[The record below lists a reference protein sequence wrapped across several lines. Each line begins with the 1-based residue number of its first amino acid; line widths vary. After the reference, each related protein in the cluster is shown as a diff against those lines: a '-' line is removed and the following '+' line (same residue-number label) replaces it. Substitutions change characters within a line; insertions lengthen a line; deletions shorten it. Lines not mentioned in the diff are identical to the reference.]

1 MPKKKFLQKKYKQAK
16 SLVPTKVADKAAEL
30 NPLNVPD
37 ATAPS
42 LEGVPQITNETI
54 AEHREEVLKG
64 ARKYIYPLQQS
75 KHRIVLITVGIIVGA
90 TTSFLIYCGLSLYKY
105 QQYNTFI
112 YRVTQVVPF
121 PVGRDGGRF
130 ISYENYLFELR
141 HYVHYY
147 ENQLQ
152 SDFSTEGYKQQLEN
166 YRKQALEDVVNL
178 AYIKDVASQN
188 NIRVTDKEVSDRIAL
203 VRAQNRLGS
212 NDKVF
217 ADVLRSYWGW
227 SVNDFRRSLK
237 DQILTEKVVAKL
249 DTTATKKSQEALAQ
263 VKAGADFSAVAK
275 QFSDDPGV
283 ANNNGDYGFRIS
295 RDNPNIPATVV
306 AAMFRLKAGEVSEVI
321 NTGNSLEI
329 IKVVENKG
337 DFVTAQHITINFAKP
352 SALLENAKKSKP
364 VDLFIKL

>member
-1 MPKKKFLQKKYKQAK
+1 MSKKRFIKKRLIRAK
-16 SLVPTKVADKAAEL
+16 AMLPAKVADKAAEL
-30 NPLNVPD
+30 NPLNVPENVGPNLD
-37 ATAPS
+37 N
-42 LEGVPQITNETI
+42 VPQITNETI

-75 KHRIVLITVGIIVGA
+75 KHRIVIVTSGIIVA
-90 TTSFLIYCGLSLYKY
+90 AVVAFLVYCGLSLYKY
-105 QQYNTFI
+105 HQYNTFI

-121 PVGRDGGRF
+121 PVGRVGGRF
-130 ISYENYLFELR
+130 VSYENYLFELR

-152 SDFSTEGYKQQLEN
+152 SDFSAAGYKQQLES
-166 YRKQALEDVVNL
+166 YRQQALDDVFNL
-178 AYIKDVASQN
+178 AYIKDIAAKN
-188 NIRVTDKEVSDRIAL
+188 NIKVTDKEVSDRIAL

-237 DQILTEKVVAKL
+237 DQILTEKVVARL
-249 DTTATKKSQEALAQ
+249 DTAAAKKANEALSQ
-263 VKAGADFSAVAK
+263 VRAGADFASVAK

-283 ANNNGDYGFRIS
+283 INNNGEYGYSIS

-321 NTGNSLEI
+321 NAGNNLEI
-329 IKVVENKG
+329 VKVIENKG
-337 DFVTAQHITINFAKP
+337 DFVTAQHITVNFAQP
-352 SALLENAKKSKP
+352 STLLEEAKKNKP
-364 VDLFIKL
+364 AHLYVKL